1 MLTAE
6 CSEKRAS
13 VDKDNGNSNFANPK
27 AFYNKEQS
35 TCKMLKTLQFSACHN
50 FDSPNIHTIDNSM
63 EVIYIRYILFIMYS
77 EIHHS

>member
-1 MLTAE
+1 MLSAE

-35 TCKMLKTLQFSACHN
+35 ACRMLKTFLGK
-50 FDSPNIHTIDNSM
+50 
-63 EVIYIRYILFIMYS
+63 IRFYL
-77 EIHHS
+77 E

>member
-35 TCKMLKTLQFSACHN
+35 ACRMLKTFLGKIRFYLA
-50 FDSPNIHTIDNSM
+50 
-63 EVIYIRYILFIMYS
+63 EVLLVRF
-77 EIHHS
+77 